1 MKLKIQVK
9 KPVVP
14 RYIFLQGVAADGKT
28 FSEAGRIPLS
38 YLNDEDAMDFA
49 DLLKEAF
56 LAEWVNQK
64 QRAKDAIGSPINRH
78 LIPAPSESESRAI
91 KHAIKPTKEEPDDT
105 KTKN

>member
-1 MKLKIQVK
+1 MKLHIKIK

-14 RYIFLQGVAADGKT
+14 RYLFLQGVSNDGKV

-38 YLNDEDAMDFA
+38 EITEKEAMEFA
-49 DLLKEAF
+49 KLLKEEF